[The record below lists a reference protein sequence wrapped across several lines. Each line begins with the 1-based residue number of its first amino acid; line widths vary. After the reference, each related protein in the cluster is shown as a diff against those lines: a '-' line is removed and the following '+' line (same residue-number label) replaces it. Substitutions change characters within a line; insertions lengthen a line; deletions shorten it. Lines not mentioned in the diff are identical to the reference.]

1 MFPQE
6 LALSL
11 SSPGCLRH
19 RHLVSR
25 PAVPIQPSPPA
36 APPLS
41 SVTPQ
46 AWITAAAASRIS
58 NLCRDQVHFTVN
70 SSLGRV
76 AAIQVRSSRHF
87 TAPSSL
93 LPVLQTFLHHHH
105 HHHHLVHLNLLRPNP
120 PSPHHPRHHLVLQ
133 FREPA

>member
-11 SSPGCLRH
+11 PSPGCLRH
-19 RHLVSR
+19 RRLVSR
-25 PAVPIQPSPPA
+25 LAVPMQPTPPA

-46 AWITAAAASRIS
+46 AWITAPAASRIS
-58 NLCRDQVHFTVN
+58 NLCRDQAHFTVN

-76 AAIQVRSSRHF
+76 AAIQVQSSRHF

-93 LPVLQTFLHHHH
+93 LLVLQTFQ

-120 PSPHHPRHHLVLQ
+120 PSPHHRRHHLVLQ
-133 FREPA
+133 FRKPA